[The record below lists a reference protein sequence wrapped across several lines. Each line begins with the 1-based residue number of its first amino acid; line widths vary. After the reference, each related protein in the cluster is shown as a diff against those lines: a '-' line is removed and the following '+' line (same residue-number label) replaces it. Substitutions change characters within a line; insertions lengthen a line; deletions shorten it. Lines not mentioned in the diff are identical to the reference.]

1 MTHMYSTPID
11 HIFQREMFE
20 QDTNDQHMQMQAHAQ
35 AAQLQAQAQA
45 QTQAVQIQQP
55 QQSNSH
61 VIVNTSNKPSSKKM
75 VGKIA
80 SYIFIIIAAISIF
93 TLFENTID
101 EAVSKWRLTFKNE
114 IGIRIVI
121 ILIVLL
127 IIWFSKL

>member
-20 QDTNDQHMQMQAHAQ
+20 QDTNDQHIQMQAQ
-35 AAQLQAQAQA
+35 AAHLQAQSQAQAQA
-45 QTQAVQIQQP
+45 QQQAQQP
-55 QQSNSH
+55 QHRNSH
-61 VIVNTSNKPSSKKM
+61 VIMNTSNKSSSKKM
-75 VGKIA
+75 VSKIA

-121 ILIVLL
+121 ILVVLL

>member
-1 MTHMYSTPID
+1 MAHTYSTPVD

-20 QDTNDQHMQMQAHAQ
+20 QEPNDHDQHLQMQAQ
-35 AAQLQAQAQA
+35 AAHIQAQQMQAQVQAQQAQAQSPS
-45 QTQAVQIQQP
+45 QGNPT
-55 QQSNSH
+55 
-61 VIVNTSNKPSSKKM
+61 KPSSKKM

-121 ILIVLL
+121 ILVVLL